1 MINRIFLI
9 FCGLFSLLLSVSS
22 QETKSLFNGKNLDGW
37 EITNIEDHGKVKV
50 SDSCIILNKGNRIT
64 GINWLNEFPGTNYEV
79 TLQAMRV
86 EGSDFFCAMTFPV
99 NGSFCTLVVGGWGGA
114 VVGLSNI
121 DGYDAANNFTAQVKF
136 FNSGVWYNIR
146 LRVTDKMIEAWID
159 NEKLVDFTIGNYR
172 LSLRMEM
179 EQSVPFGFATYNTIG
194 SLRRIKVTTIPQ

>member
-1 MINRIFLI
+1 MINKIFLML
-9 FCGLFSLLLSVSS
+9 CGLFTLLISATS
-22 QETKSLFNGKNLDGW
+22 QETISPFNGKNLDGW
-37 EITNIEDHGKVKV
+37 EITKIEDHGKVKV

-64 GINWLNEFPGTNYEV
+64 GINYLKEFPGTNYEV

-136 FNSGVWYNIR
+136 FTSGVWYNIR

-159 NEKLVDFTIGNYR
+159 NEKLVDFTIGYYR

-179 EQSVPFGFATYNTIG
+179 EQSIPFGFATYNTIG